1 MKKLFASLTLL
12 LASAGAAYA
21 ADNKILVAVFSRA
34 DENYSVG
41 TITKGNTMV
50 LAEMIAEK
58 TGGELFEIK
67 PAKPYPKDYQTTT
80 EIAKREQNENAR
92 PALLN
97 DKDISG
103 YDTIFLGY
111 PNWWGDMPMII
122 YTFLE
127 SHDFSGKTVIPFCTH
142 GGSGL
147 SGTEGTLRRRLS
159 KSRLMKGLAM
169 SGTTAQ
175 NNRDETRERVNEW
188 LDGLGF

>member
-21 ADNKILVAVFSRA
+21 ADSKILVAVFSRA

-67 PAKPYPKDYQTTT
+67 PAKPYPKDYKTTT
-80 EIAKREQNENAR
+80 EIAKRGQNENAR

-97 DKDISG
+97 DKDISD

>member
-41 TITKGNTMV
+41 IIEKGNTMV

-67 PAKPYPKDYQTTT
+67 PAKPYPKDYKTTT

-97 DKDISG
+97 DKDIRG

>member
-21 ADNKILVAVFSRA
+21 ADSKILVAVFSRA

-67 PAKPYPKDYQTTT
+67 PAKPYPKDYKTTT

-103 YDTIFLGY
+103 YDTIFLG
-111 PNWWGDMPMII
+111 
-122 YTFLE
+122 F
-127 SHDFSGKTVIPFCTH
+127 
-142 GGSGL
+142 
-147 SGTEGTLRRRLS
+147 
-159 KSRLMKGLAM
+159 
-169 SGTTAQ
+169 
-175 NNRDETRERVNEW
+175 
-188 LDGLGF
+188 

>member
-1 MKKLFASLTLL
+1 MKKLFAGLALL
-12 LASAGAAYA
+12 IASAGAAYA
-21 ADNKILVAVFSRA
+21 ADSKILVAVFSRA

-50 LAEMIAEK
+50 LAEMIAER
-58 TGGELFEIK
+58 TGGDLFEIK
-67 PAKPYPKDYQTTT
+67 PAKPYPKDYKTTT

-159 KSRLMKGLAM
+159 NSRLMKGL
-169 SGTTAQ
+169 GVNGVTAQ
-175 NNRDETRERVNEW
+175 NNRDETRKRVNEW

>member
-67 PAKPYPKDYQTTT
+67 PAKPYPKDYKTTT

>member
-67 PAKPYPKDYQTTT
+67 PAKPYPKDYKTTT

-127 SHDFSGKTVIPFCTH
+127 SHDFSGTTVIPFCTH

-159 KSRLMKGLAM
+159 NSRLMKGL
-169 SGTTAQ
+169 GVNGVTAQ
-175 NNRDETRERVNEW
+175 NNRDETRKRVSEW

>member
-1 MKKLFASLTLL
+1 MKKLFAGLALL
-12 LASAGAAYA
+12 IASAGAAYA

-41 TITKGNTMV
+41 TITKGNTMI
-50 LAEMIAEK
+50 LAEMIAER
-58 TGGELFEIK
+58 TGGDLFEIK
-67 PAKPYPKDYQTTT
+67 PAKPYPKDYKTTT

-159 KSRLMKGLAM
+159 NSRLMKGL
-169 SGTTAQ
+169 GVNGVNAQ
-175 NNRDETRERVNEW
+175 NNRDETRKRVNEW

>member
-1 MKKLFASLTLL
+1 MKKLFAGLALL
-12 LASAGAAYA
+12 IASAGAAYA

-41 TITKGNTMV
+41 IITKGNTMV
-50 LAEMIAEK
+50 LAEMIAER

-67 PAKPYPKDYQTTT
+67 PAKPYPKDYKTTT
-80 EIAKREQNENAR
+80 EIAKREQNDNAR

-159 KSRLMKGLAM
+159 NSRLMKGL
-169 SGTTAQ
+169 GVNGVTAQ
-175 NNRDETRERVNEW
+175 NNRDETRKRVNEW

>member
-1 MKKLFASLTLL
+1 MKKLFAGLALL
-12 LASAGAAYA
+12 IASAGAAYA
-21 ADNKILVAVFSRA
+21 ADSKILVAVFSRA

-50 LAEMIAEK
+50 LAEMIAER

-67 PAKPYPKDYQTTT
+67 PAKPYPKDYKTTT
-80 EIAKREQNENAR
+80 EIAKREQNDNAR

-122 YTFLE
+122 YLE

-159 KSRLMKGLAM
+159 NSRLMKGL
-169 SGTTAQ
+169 GVNGVTAQ
-175 NNRDETRERVNEW
+175 NNRDETRKRVNEW

>member
-1 MKKLFASLTLL
+1 MKKLFAGLALL
-12 LASAGAAYA
+12 IASAGAAYA
-21 ADNKILVAVFSRA
+21 ADSKILVAVFSRA

-41 TITKGNTMV
+41 NITKGNTMV
-50 LAEMIAEK
+50 LAEMIAER

-67 PAKPYPKDYQTTT
+67 PAKPYPKDYKTTT
-80 EIAKREQNENAR
+80 EIAKREQNDNAR

-122 YTFLE
+122 YLE

-159 KSRLMKGLAM
+159 NSRLMKGL
-169 SGTTAQ
+169 GVNGVTAQ
-175 NNRDETRERVNEW
+175 NNRDETRKRVNEW

>member
-1 MKKLFASLTLL
+1 MKILFAGLALL
-12 LASAGAAYA
+12 LASAGAASA

-41 TITKGNTMV
+41 NITKGNTMV

-67 PAKPYPKDYQTTT
+67 PAKPYPKDYKTTT

-159 KSRLMKGLAM
+159 KSRLVKGLAM

-175 NNRDETRERVNEW
+175 NNRDEARKRVNEW

>member
-41 TITKGNTMV
+41 IIEKGNTMV

-67 PAKPYPKDYQTTT
+67 PAKPYPKDYKTTT

-147 SGTEGTLRRRLS
+147 SGTEGTLRRILS
-159 KSRLMKGLAM
+159 NSRLMKGL
-169 SGTTAQ
+169 GVNGVTAQ
-175 NNRDETRERVNEW
+175 NNRDETRKRVNEW

>member
-41 TITKGNTMV
+41 IIEKGNTMV

-67 PAKPYPKDYQTTT
+67 PAKPYPKDYKTTT

-97 DKDISG
+97 DKDISD

-159 KSRLMKGLAM
+159 NSRLMKGL
-169 SGTTAQ
+169 GVNGVTAQ
-175 NNRDETRERVNEW
+175 NNRDETRKRVNEW

>member
-67 PAKPYPKDYQTTT
+67 PAKPYPKDYKTTT

-159 KSRLMKGLAM
+159 NSRLMKGL
-169 SGTTAQ
+169 GVNGVTAQ
-175 NNRDETRERVNEW
+175 NNRDETRKRVSEW

>member
-1 MKKLFASLTLL
+1 MKKLFAGLALL
-12 LASAGAAYA
+12 IASAGAAYA
-21 ADNKILVAVFSRA
+21 ADSKILVAVFSRA

-41 TITKGNTMV
+41 IIEKGNTMV

-67 PAKPYPKDYQTTT
+67 PAKPYPKDYKTTT
-80 EIAKREQNENAR
+80 EIAKREQNDNAR

-159 KSRLMKGLAM
+159 NSRLMKGL
-169 SGTTAQ
+169 GVNGVTAQ
-175 NNRDETRERVNEW
+175 NNRDETRKRVNEW

>member
-67 PAKPYPKDYQTTT
+67 PAKPYPKDYKTTT

-159 KSRLMKGLAM
+159 NSRLMKGL
-169 SGTTAQ
+169 GVNGVTAQ
-175 NNRDETRERVNEW
+175 NNRDETRKRVNEW

>member
-41 TITKGNTMV
+41 IIEKGNTMV

-67 PAKPYPKDYQTTT
+67 PAKPYPKDYKTTT

-159 KSRLMKGLAM
+159 NSRLMKGL
-169 SGTTAQ
+169 GVNGVTAQ
-175 NNRDETRERVNEW
+175 NNRDETRKRVNEW

>member
-41 TITKGNTMV
+41 IIEKGNTMV